1 MKQCSKN
8 YGSPVYSFRNVVVGL
23 ADAVLNIVEL
33 VAQMPIKKTARLQN
47 KIVMASGLMCWGY

>member
-23 ADAVLNIVEL
+23 VDAVLNIVEL
-33 VAQMPIKKTARLQN
+33 VAQMSHPQPDSQSGNVPTAFAL
-47 KIVMASGLMCWGY
+47 V